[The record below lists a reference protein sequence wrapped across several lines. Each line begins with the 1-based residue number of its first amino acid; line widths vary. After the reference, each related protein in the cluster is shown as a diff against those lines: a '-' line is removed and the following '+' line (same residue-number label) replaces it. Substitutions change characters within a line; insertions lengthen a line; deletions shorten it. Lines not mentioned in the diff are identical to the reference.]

1 MPKNHFGT
9 IRKLPSGSYQA
20 RWFQDG
26 RQPAKSFS
34 TRFLAEK
41 FLESKAR
48 ELGKN
53 EGKYRIARGKRIRSY
68 GISVGEFNQMM
79 EDQGHKCY
87 ICDGDNGHIALCI
100 DHDHKTGKVRG
111 LLCNKCNRAIGLLDD
126 NPELLII
133 AAAYLVG
140 GVVPIKKDY
149 PALKLVQ

>member
-9 IRKLPSGSYQA
+9 IRKMPSGNYQA

-26 RQPAKSFS
+26 KQPAKSFT

-53 EGKYRIARGKRIRSY
+53 EGKYKIARGKRIRSY
-68 GISVGEFNQMM
+68 GISIDEFNQMM
-79 EDQGHKCY
+79 EDQGNKCY

-133 AAAYLVG
+133 AAAYLIG

-149 PALKLVQ
+149 PALQLVQ